1 LLSILVITNEL
12 AAVAFLPKNGR
23 YRQSMVGI
31 ARQGD
36 LIADRDINR

>member
-1 LLSILVITNEL
+1 LLSISVITNEL
-12 AAVAFLPKNGR
+12 AAVALLPKNGQ
-23 YRQSMVGI
+23 YRQSMVSF